1 MSEVRIGR
9 YNDSYFKTIEF
20 AGKGNVKPVELVTDN
35 RDFWEGE
42 AKNISWQED
51 YHRVLDGEAP
61 FYRWFEGGK
70 LNASYN
76 CIDRHLGNWTRNKAA
91 IIFEGE
97 PGDQRVL
104 TYNDLYREVSKFAS
118 VLKRMNVK
126 KGDIVTIYM
135 PMIPETIVAMLACA
149 RIGAPHSVV
158 FGGFSSNAL
167 KDRINDSESKVVI
180 TVDGYWRR
188 GRVVPS
194 KTNVDKAVDE
204 NEFVEN
210 VIVVKRTK
218 HHIFMEKDRDYWYDE
233 LMDWADRDWKKNVS
247 GPEIMDSEDTLFL
260 LYTSGTTG
268 KPKGIV
274 HTTGGYMTGVNSS
287 FRRVFDIRDE
297 DVYFCMADVGWITG
311 HSYIVYGPLSHGS
324 TVVIYEGAP
333 NHPDKDRI
341 WDIIEK
347 YGVTILYTSPTA
359 IRMAIKWGDEYI
371 EDKDLSSLRL
381 LGSVGEPINPEVWK
395 WYFEKIGG
403 ERCPIVDT
411 WWQTETG
418 SIMISPIPGKTPL
431 APGCATKPITGINA
445 EVVDEDGNP
454 VPNGG
459 SGYLVV
465 REPWPSMLRN
475 VYKNEERYVNTY
487 WSNFDGMYFTG
498 DGAIKDENGYIWV
511 TGRVDDV
518 INISGHRL
526 GSAEV
531 ESAVLTNDSVA
542 EVAAI
547 GCSDSIKGSVIC
559 LFVSLKEGVDQTDD
573 LKAEIKEAVRD
584 EIGKFASPEKIIFM
598 KGLPK
603 TRSGKIMRRI
613 LRNIGEGKKDLG
625 DLSTLVDSTV
635 VDDLLKSS
643 QLQ

>member
-1 MSEVRIGR
+1 MSEVRVNK
-9 YNDSYFKTIEF
+9 YNEAYYKNIEF
-20 AGKGNVKPVELVTDN
+20 ADSSNVKPVNLVMDN
-35 RDFWEGE
+35 EKFWENE
-42 AKNISWQED
+42 AGKLEWFKNWD
-51 YHRVLDGEAP
+51 TVLSGEAP
-61 FYRWFEGGK
+61 FYKWFEGGK

-76 CIDRHLGNWTRNKAA
+76 CIDRHLNSWTRNKAA

-135 PMIPETIVAMLACA
+135 PMIPETVIAMLACA

-167 KDRINDSESKVVI
+167 KDRINDSESKLVV

-188 GRVVPS
+188 GSVVPA

-247 GPEIMDSEDTLFL
+247 EPEAMDAEDKLFL

-268 KPKGIV
+268 KPKGVV

-287 FRRVFDIRDE
+287 FKRVFDIRDE
-297 DVYFCMADVGWITG
+297 DVYFCTADVGWITG

-333 NHPDKDRI
+333 NHPEKDRI

-359 IRMAIKWGDEYI
+359 IRMAIKWGDEHV
-371 EDKDLSSLRL
+371 ENKDLSSLRL

-395 WYFEKIGG
+395 WYYEKIGG
-403 ERCPIVDT
+403 EKCPIVDT

-431 APGCATKPITGINA
+431 APGCATKPITGVSA
-445 EVVDEDGNP
+445 EVVDEGGNP

-459 SGYLVV
+459 SGYLVIM
-465 REPWPSMLRN
+465 EPWPSMLRN
-475 VYKNEERYVNTY
+475 VYKNEDRYVNTY
-487 WSNFDGMYFTG
+487 WSNFDGVYFTG

-518 INISGHRL
+518 INISGHRM

-531 ESAVLTNDSVA
+531 ESAVLTNNSVA

-547 GCSDSIKGSVIC
+547 GCSDTIKGSVIC
-559 LFVSLKEGVDQTDD
+559 LFVSLKEGVEQNDD

-598 KGLPK
+598 RGLPK

-613 LRNIGEGKKDLG
+613 LRDIGEGKKELG
-625 DLSTLVDSTV
+625 DLSTLVDRSV
-635 VDDLLKSS
+635 VDDLLKSNNI
-643 QLQ
+643 

>member
-9 YNDSYFKTIEF
+9 YNDLYFKSIEF
-20 AGKGNVKPVELVTDN
+20 AGNRKVKPVELVADN
-35 RDFWEGE
+35 RKFWEGE
-42 AKNISWQED
+42 SKNISWQED
-51 YHRVLDGEAP
+51 YQTVLEGEAP

-76 CIDRHLGNWTRNKAA
+76 CIDRHLGSWTRNKAA
-91 IIFEGE
+91 IVFEGE

-247 GPEIMDSEDTLFL
+247 EPEVMDSEDTLFL

-274 HTTGGYMTGVNSS
+274 HTTGGYMTGVNST

-297 DVYFCMADVGWITG
+297 DVYFCTADVGWITG

-359 IRMAIKWGDEYI
+359 IRMAIKWGDEYT

-431 APGCATKPITGINA
+431 APGCATKPITGVSA
-445 EVVDEDGNP
+445 EVVDEDGTP
-454 VPNGG
+454 VSNGG

-465 REPWPSMLRN
+465 KEPWPSMLRN

-487 WSNFDGMYFTG
+487 WSNFEGMYFTG

-559 LFVSLKEGVDQTDD
+559 LFISLKEGVEQTDD

-625 DLSTLVDSTV
+625 DLSTLVDRTV
-635 VDDLLKSS
+635 VDDLIKSN
-643 QLQ
+643 QI

>member
-1 MSEVRIGR
+1 MSEVKISK
-9 YNDSYFKTIEF
+9 YNDSYFESIEF

-35 RDFWEGE
+35 KKFWEGE
-42 AKNISWQED
+42 SKNIDWFED
-51 YHRVLDGEAP
+51 YHTVLEGQAP
-61 FYRWFEGGK
+61 FYKWFEGGK

-76 CIDRHLGNWTRNKAA
+76 CIDRHLGSWTRNKAA
-91 IIFEGE
+91 IVFEGE

-167 KDRINDSESKVVI
+167 KDRINDSESKLVI

-188 GRVVPS
+188 GSVVPA

-247 GPEIMDSEDTLFL
+247 EPEAMDAEDTLFL

-268 KPKGIV
+268 KPKGVV

-287 FRRVFDIRDE
+287 FKRVFDIRDE
-297 DVYFCMADVGWITG
+297 DVYFCTADVGWITG

-333 NHPDKDRI
+333 NHPEKDRI

-359 IRMAIKWGDEYI
+359 IRMAIKWGDGYVEN
-371 EDKDLSSLRL
+371 KDLSSLRL

-395 WYFEKIGG
+395 WYFQKIGG
-403 ERCPIVDT
+403 EKCPIVDT

-431 APGCATKPITGINA
+431 APGCATKPISGISA
-445 EVVDEDGNP
+445 DVVDEDGKP
-454 VPNGG
+454 VAKGG

-465 REPWPSMLRN
+465 KEPWPSMLRN
-475 VYKNEERYVNTY
+475 VYKNEDRYVNTY

-518 INISGHRL
+518 INISGHRM

-559 LFVSLKEGVDQTDD
+559 LFVSLKEGVEQNDD

-584 EIGKFASPEKIIFM
+584 EIGKFASPEKIVFM

-613 LRNIGEGKKDLG
+613 LRNVGEGKKDLG
-625 DLSTLVDSTV
+625 DLSTLVDRTV

-643 QLQ
+643 QI

>member
-1 MSEVRIGR
+1 MSEVKISK
-9 YNDSYFKTIEF
+9 YNDSYFESIEF

-35 RDFWEGE
+35 KKFWEDE
-42 AKNISWQED
+42 SKNIDWFQD
-51 YHRVLDGEAP
+51 YHTVLQGQAP
-61 FYRWFEGGK
+61 FYKWFEGGK

-76 CIDRHLGNWTRNKAA
+76 CIDRHLGSWTRNKAA
-91 IIFEGE
+91 IVFEGE

-167 KDRINDSESKVVI
+167 KDRINDSESKLVI

-188 GRVVPS
+188 GSVVPA

-247 GPEIMDSEDTLFL
+247 EPEAMDAEDTLFL

-268 KPKGIV
+268 KPKGVV

-287 FRRVFDIRDE
+287 FKRVFDIRDE
-297 DVYFCMADVGWITG
+297 DVYFCTADVGWITG

-333 NHPDKDRI
+333 NHPEKDRI

-359 IRMAIKWGDEYI
+359 IRMAIKWGEGYV
-371 EDKDLSSLRL
+371 ENKDLSSLRL

-395 WYFEKIGG
+395 WYFQKIGG
-403 ERCPIVDT
+403 EKCPIVDT

-431 APGCATKPITGINA
+431 APGCATKPISGISA
-445 EVVDEDGNP
+445 DVVDEDGKP
-454 VPNGG
+454 VAKGG

-465 REPWPSMLRN
+465 KEPWPSMLRN
-475 VYKNEERYVNTY
+475 VYKNEERYVSTY

-518 INISGHRL
+518 INISGHRM

-559 LFVSLKEGVDQTDD
+559 LFASLKEGVEQNDD

-584 EIGKFASPEKIIFM
+584 EIGKFASPEKIVFM

-625 DLSTLVDSTV
+625 DLSTLVDRTV
-635 VDDLLKSS
+635 VDDLLKSK
-643 QLQ
+643 QI

>member
-1 MSEVRIGR
+1 MSEVRISK
-9 YNDSYFKTIEF
+9 YNEAYYKNIEF
-20 AGKGNVKPVELVTDN
+20 ADSNNVKPVNLVTDN
-35 RDFWEGE
+35 EKFWERE
-42 AKNISWQED
+42 AGKLDWFENWD
-51 YHRVLDGEAP
+51 TVLSGEAP
-61 FYRWFEGGK
+61 FYKWFEGGK

-76 CIDRHLGNWTRNKAA
+76 CIDRHLNSWTRNKAA

-135 PMIPETIVAMLACA
+135 PMIPETVIAMLACA

-167 KDRINDSESKVVI
+167 KDRINDSESKLVI

-188 GRVVPS
+188 GSVVPA

-247 GPEIMDSEDTLFL
+247 EPEAMDAEDTLFL

-268 KPKGIV
+268 KPKGVV

-287 FRRVFDIRDE
+287 FKRVFDIRDE
-297 DVYFCMADVGWITG
+297 DVYFCTADVGWITG

-333 NHPDKDRI
+333 NHPEKDRI

-359 IRMAIKWGDEYI
+359 IRMAIKWGDGYV
-371 EDKDLSSLRL
+371 DNKDLSSLRL

-431 APGCATKPITGINA
+431 TPGCATKPITGISA
-445 EVVDEDGNP
+445 EVVGEDGKP
-454 VPNGG
+454 VANGE

-465 REPWPSMLRN
+465 MEPWPSMLRN
-475 VYKNEERYVNTY
+475 IYKNENRYVNTY

-518 INISGHRL
+518 INISGHRM

-559 LFVSLKEGVDQTDD
+559 LFVSLKEGIEQNDD
-573 LKAEIKEAVRD
+573 LKVEIKEAVRD
-584 EIGKFASPEKIIFM
+584 EIGKFASPEKIIFIR
-598 KGLPK
+598 GLPK

-613 LRNIGEGKKDLG
+613 LRDIGEGKKDLG
-625 DLSTLVDSTV
+625 DLSTLVDRTV
-635 VDDLLKSS
+635 VDDLLKSN
-643 QLQ
+643 QM